1 MTKFAATYWIN
12 KYSDGSGG
20 FDYELI
26 ELQTLFESIYEE
38 TETIS
43 EWTDTYDEV
52 KGLLKDKSEGMY
64 SVFVIG
70 SINYSVDYWGEHDID
85 AYLEYSSVE
94 ELPEELPEEM
104 LGDEEDTRT
113 MLARDLN
120 YLLDD
125 RDE

>member
-12 KYSDGSGG
+12 KHSDGSDG

-52 KGLLKDKSEGMY
+52 KGLLQDKPEGMY

-70 SINYSVDYWGEHDID
+70 NISYSVDCWGEHDISVD
-85 AYLEYSSVE
+85 MGYASVE
-94 ELPEELPEEM
+94 DLPEEM
-104 LGDEEDTRT
+104 LGDGSLEDD
-113 MLARDLN
+113 RDLD

>member
-1 MTKFAATYWIN
+1 MSKFAATYWIN
-12 KYSDGSGG
+12 KHSDGSDG

-26 ELQTLFESIYEE
+26 ELQTLFESICEE

-52 KGLLKDKSEGMY
+52 KGLLKDKPEGMY
-64 SVFVIG
+64 SVFIIG
-70 SINYSVDYWGEHDID
+70 IINYSVDYWGEHDISVD
-85 AYLEYSSVE
+85 VEYSSI
-94 ELPEELPEEM
+94 EELPEEM
-104 LGDEEDTRT
+104 LGEDEEDTRT
-113 MLARDLN
+113 MLARDLD